1 MQFNLFYYYS
11 SGLYLCSRRRNL
23 SSLLL
28 VAASLFGTSTV
39 VAKEVNLSLK
49 QAIDRALTHNISV
62 QNQYLSRITDKV
74 ALEAAEQEFEPQ
86 YMITIGDQSNSV
98 YSSTLAQHE
107 QNTQTSVGGSI
118 RLKNELGGQLELNLA
133 QQKNEYEGFDPQY
146 ASTLTLSYKQPL
158 LRGAGSKVA
167 GASLRQAK
175 WHELSQQLRMQQF
188 LTEVI
193 GQVVTQY
200 RSYQLALHA
209 MKISQHSFKRA
220 QHQVQTNSA
229 LVEAGRLSHSEY
241 VQSRVALANQKL
253 ALKRAENEL
262 DQARLLLL
270 QILRLEEHTNLN
282 LTEPLAVSAPNL
294 NLARMVTTGLKNR
307 PDYLQAKLNVRSND
321 LNLSV
326 ANDEQNWDLSLN
338 LSYQLMGSEGHF
350 TDSLAYQG
358 HLNQGDYSIGLQ
370 LNIPIGDKIKR
381 QSLYNAQI
389 ALYQSQNSLY
399 ELESKIRLEL
409 LNSKRNIETGW
420 EGLQLAKS
428 YLALTREQLSLEQ
441 EKLAAGLSSNFH
453 VVSFETQLVDAE
465 NQFISAQISY
475 LNQLTVLQAQ
485 LGTTLTAWQIKLEPE
500 SGISVNNMKAYRLT
514 AGPHQEG
521 WNSHE

>member
-1 MQFNLFYYYS
+1 MQFNLIYFYNPAI
-11 SGLYLCSRRRNL
+11 YLCSSRNVFV
-23 SSLLL
+23 LLL
-28 VAASLFGTSTV
+28 VAANLLGASTAI
-39 VAKEVNLSLK
+39 AKEVNLTLK

-62 QNQYLSRITDKV
+62 QNQYLSRISDKV
-74 ALEAAEQEFEPQ
+74 ALETAEQEFEPQ
-86 YMITIGDQSNSV
+86 YLLTVGEQSNSV

-107 QNTQTSVGGSI
+107 QNMQTSVGGSI
-118 RLKNELGGQLELNLA
+118 RLKNKLGGQLELNA
-133 QQKNEYEGFDPQY
+133 VQQKSHYEGFEPQY
-146 ASTLTLSYKQPL
+146 GSTLTLAYKQPL

-167 GASLRQAK
+167 GASVRQAK
-175 WHELSQQLRMQQF
+175 WQELSQQLNMQQF

-193 GQVVTQY
+193 GQVVVQY

-209 MKISQHSFKRA
+209 MKISQHSFQRA

-241 VQSRVALANQKL
+241 VQSRAALANQKL

-270 QILRLEEHTNLN
+270 QTLRMEEHTHLN

-294 NLARMVTTGLKNR
+294 NLARLVTTGLKNR
-307 PDYLQAKLNVRSND
+307 PDYLQAQLSVRSNN

-326 ANDEQNWDLSLN
+326 AEDEQNWDLSLN

-350 TDSLAYQG
+350 NDSLAYQG

-370 LNIPIGDKIKR
+370 VNIPIGDKSKR

-389 ALYQSQNSLY
+389 SLYQSQNTLY
-399 ELESKIRLEL
+399 ELENKIRLEL

-420 EGLQLAKS
+420 EALQLAKS
-428 YLALTREQLSLEQ
+428 YLTLTREQLSLEQ

-475 LNQLTVLQAQ
+475 LNLLTVLQAQ

-500 SGISVNNMKAYRLT
+500 SGISVNNMDAYRLT
-514 AGPHQEG
+514 AGWHQAG
-521 WNSHE
+521 GSGHE